1 MPQAV
6 SRPSAVPRIRTLNE
20 VIPPIVPMG
29 TIAIH
34 LFRRNLFC
42 ITECPKGRG
51 SEIKDS
57 KNSDIKAYPVVERE
71 RSLRASDGHLLAD
84 FQLESSSNHLLA
96 QPARERLN
104 GNVARRRFATT
115 GFVWDNEVKG
125 FGLRH
130 TAAGAK
136 RWIVQYRYRGKTRR
150 EVLGDAREMSP
161 ALARVAAK
169 RLLAAAA
176 LDGLPQPVLPSA
188 AKPVVT
194 FAEFVEEFWT
204 DYAPHWKSST
214 QRSNRY
220 TIEGRLK
227 SIFGAK
233 PVAQITRADVV
244 SWRDSL
250 VERSGV
256 FNRSIPVLS
265 IMLGYAEK
273 LGYRPEGSNPCKGI
287 ARYKRPLKE
296 RYLTRREFQRL
307 AAVLAQRE
315 GSIPEFTAFV
325 RLLIYTGARRGE
337 IAGLHWE
344 WIGAD
349 YIDLPDSKT
358 GPKRLYL
365 NAQASAVLDRFG
377 RAASGD
383 GLAHGRYFFMDVRR
397 DGIALYEYGDT
408 ELHEPKPKTPAAALA
423 MAEEYAEEWLPGAD
437 RKFDLAKI
445 ALEKGYLKD
454 AAFLLHQATESLYH
468 CALLVNT
475 FYTPHVH
482 NLIFLRTQAERLDRR
497 LIDVWPRDRR
507 ADKSLFEKLKDAY
520 VKARYSKHYRISV
533 EQLSWLANRV
543 EELGQVVHM
552 ICSERIDAL
561 RHSAA
566 A

>member
-1 MPQAV
+1 M
-6 SRPSAVPRIRTLNE
+6 
-20 VIPPIVPMG
+20 
-29 TIAIH
+29 
-34 LFRRNLFC
+34 
-42 ITECPKGRG
+42 K
-51 SEIKDS
+51 
-57 KNSDIKAYPVVERE
+57 
-71 RSLRASDGHLLAD
+71 ASDGHLLAD
-84 FQLESSSNHLLA
+84 FQPESSSNHPLA

-136 RWIVQYRYRGKTRR
+136 RWIVQYRHRGKTRR
-150 EVLGDAREMSP
+150 ESLGDAREMSP

-188 AKPVVT
+188 AKPLVT

-204 DYAPHWKSST
+204 DYAPHWKPST

-227 SIFGAK
+227 SIFGDK

-365 NAQASAVLDRFG
+365 NAQANSVLDRFG
-377 RAASGD
+377 RAASGAAFQGVLNQKLID
-383 GLAHGRYFFMDVRR
+383 TLWNEVRRAAAIPDVRLHDLR
-397 DGIALYEYGDT
+397 HTFASVAIMHGIS
-408 ELHEPKPKTPAAALA
+408 
-423 MAEEYAEEWLPGAD
+423 
-437 RKFDLAKI
+437 LAKVGKLLGHMLPETTARYAHLADEAI
-445 ALEKGYLKD
+445 VD
-454 AAFLLHQATESLYH
+454 AAERVSASIAQA
-468 CALLVNT
+468 
-475 FYTPHVH
+475 
-482 NLIFLRTQAERLDRR
+482 
-497 LIDVWPRDRR
+497 
-507 ADKSLFEKLKDAY
+507 
-520 VKARYSKHYRISV
+520 
-533 EQLSWLANRV
+533 
-543 EELGQVVHM
+543 LGM
-552 ICSERIDAL
+552 RS
-561 RHSAA
+561 
-566 A
+566 